1 MVNILA
7 FLSRKGGLREALSKL
22 LFTIMHKIDVCIVG
36 AGISGLAAATFLR
49 KEQPE
54 RSLLVLEKDE
64 RPGGAIRSYH
74 SQGYL
79 AEWGPHGFL
88 DNRQESRELISL
100 AGLEQ
105 DKVTAP
111 LGRFVRYLCLNGRL
125 SMVPQTPSRILM
137 APLMSWPNKLR
148 ILCDLQRPYHAGEPT
163 VAQWVEHRFGPALLP
178 FADAVYTGTYAGD
191 ITKLRIDGVMP
202 GLRRLE
208 QEHGSVL
215 KALFSRMRA
224 RRRERKATGQAK
236 PMLPAMTSFAD
247 GMEQFPLALAKQ
259 LHNASCLQL
268 NNLVQGVRQHQD
280 GWLLNTKRAEYH
292 CRHLVLALP
301 INAALALMR
310 DALADQPPP
319 TESLPEAR
327 IDSVLLG
334 FGPEAAIP
342 FGFGYLAPEQEKRF
356 ALGALFSTHMF
367 PGRAPGDGQL
377 LEILVGGRR
386 HPERLQLSDND
397 MIDQAYADVRQLMAL
412 PKEPRFAAVLR
423 PEAGIPQ
430 PEEDYLKLL
439 AWREEIEKRH
449 SNLHLLGF
457 GWKGIGL
464 NEMVHEAKLLAR
476 ALASRPMASIEELK
490 GIYV

>member
-1 MVNILA
+1 M
-7 FLSRKGGLREALSKL
+7 
-22 LFTIMHKIDVCIVG
+22 TMHKTDICIVG
-36 AGISGLAAATFLR
+36 SGISGLAAATFLR

-74 SQGYL
+74 SEGYL

-88 DNRQESRELISL
+88 DNREESRELINL
-100 AGLEQ
+100 AGL
-105 DKVTAP
+105 KKNTVTAP

-137 APLMSWPNKLR
+137 APLISWPEKLR
-148 ILCDLQRPYHAGEPT
+148 ILGDLQRPYYAGEPT

-178 FADAVYTGTYAGD
+178 FADAIYTGTYAGD

-202 GLRRLE
+202 RLRRLE

-224 RRRERKATGQAK
+224 RSRERKVAGQSK
-236 PMLPAMTSFAD
+236 PGLPAMTSFTA
-247 GMEQFPLALAKQ
+247 GMEQFPLALAKL

-268 NNLVQGVRQHQD
+268 NTLVQGVRQHQD
-280 GWLLNTKRAEYH
+280 GWILNTERAEEYH

-310 DALADQPPP
+310 AVLPEQPPP
-319 TESLPEAR
+319 TEFLPEAR

-356 ALGALFSTHMF
+356 SLGALFSTHMF
-367 PGRAPGDGQL
+367 PERSPEGEQL

-397 MIDQAYADVRQLMAL
+397 MIEQAYADVRQLIAL

-430 PEEDYLKLL
+430 PEEGYLKLL
-439 AWREEIEKRH
+439 AWREEVEKRH
-449 SNLHLLGF
+449 SNLHILGF

-476 ALASRPMASIEELK
+476 TLAAKPMVSTEELK

>member
-1 MVNILA
+1 M
-7 FLSRKGGLREALSKL
+7 L
-22 LFTIMHKIDVCIVG
+22 LMTMHKTDICIVG
-36 AGISGLAAATFLR
+36 SGISGLAAATFLR

-74 SQGYL
+74 SEGYL

-88 DNRQESRELISL
+88 DNREESRELINL
-100 AGLEQ
+100 AGL
-105 DKVTAP
+105 KKNTVTAP

-137 APLMSWPNKLR
+137 APLISWPEKLR
-148 ILCDLQRPYHAGEPT
+148 ILGDLQRPYYAGEPT

-178 FADAVYTGTYAGD
+178 FADAIYTGTYAGD

-202 GLRRLE
+202 RLRRLE

-224 RRRERKATGQAK
+224 RSRERKVAGQSK
-236 PMLPAMTSFAD
+236 PGLPAMTSFTA
-247 GMEQFPLALAKQ
+247 GMEQFPLALAKL

-268 NNLVQGVRQHQD
+268 NTLVQGVRQHQD
-280 GWLLNTKRAEYH
+280 GWILNTERAEEYH

-310 DALADQPPP
+310 AVLPEQPPP
-319 TESLPEAR
+319 TEFLPEAR

-356 ALGALFSTHMF
+356 SLGALFSTHMF
-367 PGRAPGDGQL
+367 PERSPEGEQL

-397 MIDQAYADVRQLMAL
+397 MIEQAYADVRQLIAL

-423 PEAGIPQ
+423 PKAGIPQ
-430 PEEDYLKLL
+430 PEEGYLKLL
-439 AWREEIEKRH
+439 AWREEVEKRH
-449 SNLHLLGF
+449 SNLHILGF

-476 ALASRPMASIEELK
+476 TLAAKPMVSTEELK

>member
-1 MVNILA
+1 
-7 FLSRKGGLREALSKL
+7 
-22 LFTIMHKIDVCIVG
+22 MHKTDICIVG
-36 AGISGLAAATFLR
+36 SGISGLAAATFLR

-74 SQGYL
+74 SEGYL

-88 DNRQESRELISL
+88 DNREESRELINL
-100 AGLEQ
+100 AGL
-105 DKVTAP
+105 KKNTVTAP

-137 APLMSWPNKLR
+137 APLISWPEKLR
-148 ILCDLQRPYHAGEPT
+148 ILGDLQRPYYAGEPT

-178 FADAVYTGTYAGD
+178 FADAIYTGTYAGD

-202 GLRRLE
+202 RLRRLE

-224 RRRERKATGQAK
+224 RSRERKVAGQSK
-236 PMLPAMTSFAD
+236 PGLPAMTSFTA
-247 GMEQFPLALAKQ
+247 GMEQFPLALAKL

-268 NNLVQGVRQHQD
+268 NTLVQGVRQHQD
-280 GWLLNTKRAEYH
+280 GWILNTERAEEYH

-310 DALADQPPP
+310 AVLPEQPPP
-319 TESLPEAR
+319 TEFLPEAR

-356 ALGALFSTHMF
+356 SLGALFSTHMF
-367 PGRAPGDGQL
+367 PERSPEGEQL

-397 MIDQAYADVRQLMAL
+397 MIEQAYADVRQLIAL

-423 PEAGIPQ
+423 PKAGIPQ
-430 PEEDYLKLL
+430 PEEGYLKLL
-439 AWREEIEKRH
+439 AWREEVEKRH
-449 SNLHLLGF
+449 SNLHILGF

-476 ALASRPMASIEELK
+476 TLAAKPMVSTEELK

>member
-1 MVNILA
+1 M
-7 FLSRKGGLREALSKL
+7 
-22 LFTIMHKIDVCIVG
+22 TMHKTDICIVG
-36 AGISGLAAATFLR
+36 SGISGLAAATFLR

-74 SQGYL
+74 SEGYL

-88 DNRQESRELISL
+88 DNREESRELINL
-100 AGLEQ
+100 AGL
-105 DKVTAP
+105 KKNTVTAP

-137 APLMSWPNKLR
+137 APLISWPEKLR
-148 ILCDLQRPYHAGEPT
+148 ILGDLQRPYYAGEPT

-178 FADAVYTGTYAGD
+178 FADAIYTGTYAGD

-202 GLRRLE
+202 RLRRLE

-224 RRRERKATGQAK
+224 RSRERKVAGQSK
-236 PMLPAMTSFAD
+236 PGLPAMTSFTA
-247 GMEQFPLALAKQ
+247 GMEQFPLALAKL

-268 NNLVQGVRQHQD
+268 NTLVQGVRQHQD
-280 GWLLNTKRAEYH
+280 GWILNTERAEEYH

-310 DALADQPPP
+310 AVLPEQPPP
-319 TESLPEAR
+319 TEFLPEAR

-356 ALGALFSTHMF
+356 SLGALFSTHMF
-367 PGRAPGDGQL
+367 PERSPEGEQL

-397 MIDQAYADVRQLMAL
+397 MIEQAYADVRQLIAL

-423 PEAGIPQ
+423 PKAGIPQ
-430 PEEDYLKLL
+430 PEEGYLKLL
-439 AWREEIEKRH
+439 AWREEVEKRH
-449 SNLHLLGF
+449 SNLHILGF

-476 ALASRPMASIEELK
+476 TLAAKPMVSTEELK